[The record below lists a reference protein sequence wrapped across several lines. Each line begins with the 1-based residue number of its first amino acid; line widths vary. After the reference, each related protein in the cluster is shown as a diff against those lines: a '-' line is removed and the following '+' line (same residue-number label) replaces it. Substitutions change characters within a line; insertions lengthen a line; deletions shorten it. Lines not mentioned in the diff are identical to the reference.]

1 MTKQKNGYILFEG
14 KSEIDGKDI
23 VVIATGLNVNSNNDK
38 TGSMVQTWILCKDI
52 DPR

>member
-38 TGSMVQTWILCKDI
+38 TGSMIQTWL
-52 DPR
+52 